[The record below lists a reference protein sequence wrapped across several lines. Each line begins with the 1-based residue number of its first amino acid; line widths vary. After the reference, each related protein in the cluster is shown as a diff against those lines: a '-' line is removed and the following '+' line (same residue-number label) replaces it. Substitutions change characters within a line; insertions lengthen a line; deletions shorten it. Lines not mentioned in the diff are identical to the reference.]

1 MRLIKPRFSS
11 RMEGFSVPFFGFL
24 LGILVFLAIYG
35 VEPLRVTGSG
45 WIFQGVIESDI
56 LQHYAGWMFFRDSP
70 WTWPLGLALNM
81 GYPYGANISYTDSI
95 PIVSIFFKA
104 ISAWL
109 PEHFQFF
116 GLYTLLSF
124 ALQGAAAALLLRLF
138 TKEKVPALLGTAIFL
153 FSSCMIERAFR
164 HTALAS
170 HWLILFALFLYI
182 KSVRNHDWRWIGG
195 FGILNLLAIGIHPY
209 LFVMVF
215 VIFCAAFLSLL
226 IDHSEGNCIRKKI
239 CFSFLL
245 ILLITFAS
253 GSAIG
258 LFENDQVKP
267 AGGFGF
273 YSLNLN
279 QIYNPTAKG
288 MEQWS
293 ALLPKQPQEEGQ
305 EDGLYYLGAGIL
317 LFSMILFLR
326 VISLAAFSPHQRA
339 ALWQKAKIL
348 TSKYFIL
355 LITCLLL
362 LLFAL
367 SNRITWNQT
376 VIAAYPLPDRVVSM
390 FNIFRSSGRFFTVV
404 YYLWFLTVIIGV
416 FRFFKK
422 RKNIVLFVLL
432 IIQICDMAPALK
444 EKYTYFHQRYE
455 KPYIAEIWTHIA
467 QNYSKVIVIGEN
479 RDLQLAGWIGDHH
492 LKTNMMFSAPV
503 HLNRFWEKTKEE
515 RDELLERII
524 RGEELEKDAV
534 YLFDSEAILPEISAG
549 LNSAYEIIRTDNYY
563 HVYYIILPRESG

>member
-11 RMEGFSVPFFGFL
+11 RMEGFFYPFSGFI
-24 LGILVFLAIYG
+24 LGTFVFLAIYG
-35 VEPLRVTGSG
+35 IEPLRVTGSA
-45 WIFQGVIESDI
+45 WIFEGVIESDI

-95 PIVSIFFKA
+95 PIVSIFFKV

-124 ALQGAAAALLLRLF
+124 ALQGSAAALLLSLF
-138 TKEKVPALLGTAIFL
+138 TKEKLPALLGTAIFL

-170 HWLILFALFLYI
+170 HWLILFALFLYF
-182 KSVRNHDWRWIGG
+182 KSVRNRNWSWIGG

-209 LFVMVF
+209 LFVMVLI
-215 VIFCAAFLSLL
+215 IFCAAFLSLL
-226 IDHSEGNCIRKKI
+226 IEKYQERNIRKKL
-239 CFSFLL
+239 CFIFLL
-245 ILLITFAS
+245 ILIITFAA
-253 GSAIG
+253 GSVIG
-258 LFENDQVKP
+258 FFEKDQVKP

-279 QIYNPTAKG
+279 HIYNPAAKG

-293 ALLPKQPQEEGQ
+293 ALLPKQPLLDGQ

-317 LFSMILFLR
+317 LFS
-326 VISLAAFSPHQRA
+326 V
-339 ALWQKAKIL
+339 
-348 TSKYFIL
+348 IL
-355 LITCLLL
+355 LIRLISLLVFSSQDRAILRRKGKLLLKKYCILIITCILL

-367 SNRITWNQT
+367 SNRITWNQK
-376 VIAAYPLPDRVVSM
+376 VIAAYPIPEKIM
-390 FNIFRSSGRFFTVV
+390 AWCNIFRSSGRFFTVL
-404 YYLWFLTVIIGV
+404 YYLWFLIVILGILK
-416 FRFFKK
+416 FFGK
-422 RKNIVLFVLL
+422 RKNIILLFLL
-432 IIQICDMAPALK
+432 IVQICDMAPALK

-503 HLNRFWEKTKEE
+503 HLNRFWEKTKKE
-515 RDELLERII
+515 RDALLDQIVQ
-524 RGEELEKDAV
+524 GKELEDDAV
-534 YLFDSEAILPEISAG
+534 YLFDSESLLPEITAG
-549 LNSAYEIIRTDNYY
+549 LNSGYEIIRTDNYY
-563 HVYYIILPRESG
+563 HVYYVILPKESG